1 MDVSRGTY
9 CDACGGY
16 SKRGDSRDDG
26 IGNIVDTI
34 EYRDRFCLYGDE
46 DYLFEFTSD
55 GIAAFDKSQI
65 GTKEREWTE
74 FKLNKYDSF

>member
-1 MDVSRGTY
+1 M
-9 CDACGGY
+9 
-16 SKRGDSRDDG
+16 
-26 IGNIVDTI
+26 DTI

-65 GTKEREWTE
+65 GTKEREWKE